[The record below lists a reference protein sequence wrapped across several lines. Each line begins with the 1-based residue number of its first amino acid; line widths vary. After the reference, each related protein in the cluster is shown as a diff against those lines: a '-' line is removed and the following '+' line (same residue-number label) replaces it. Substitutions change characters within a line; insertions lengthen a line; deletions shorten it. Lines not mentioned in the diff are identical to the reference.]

1 MDSGFLKMKIIAY
14 LMSWRLEDD
23 SLMVGKVALNLSV
36 GLKCLKVRV
45 DNFQTS
51 LCRWATVHSLLYL
64 SNWLTTIPRQSTKLL
79 DGICNNQN

>member
-1 MDSGFLKMKIIAY
+1 MDFLKMKIIAY

-51 LCRWATVHSLLYL
+51 LCR
-64 SNWLTTIPRQSTKLL
+64 
-79 DGICNNQN
+79 